1 MPAYRNP
8 APAVDYTAYAQQQEA
23 NRQADI
29 AARNAAAQR
38 LADQKAELATAKIK
52 SESEADAM
60 RRAATFNALTTR
72 TNSDWNVLKAK
83 LEAKNKPSKI
93 KVTEKDANTG
103 TTTTRE
109 LTPDEFAAEKK
120 AKQIE
125 DLTAKR
131 DSLKSSWIFPGLRG
145 IPARIA
151 DTEKQIQDLQAP
163 SDLVTAGAAPVA
175 ATVVAPTPRGFIGS
189 PGANTFLAG
198 PTPLG
203 LNRAQTNEFAIN
215 LNNGGAQ
222 PPRDLL
228 RSTSFPS
235 GYQPGHGAMQVD
247 AAPPASPMNIQDAP
261 MAPYKEQVIP
271 KTHIAHLL
279 ANPDEKTAA
288 DFDAKY
294 GEGASD
300 AYLREQP

>member
-8 APAVDYTAYAQQQEA
+8 APAIDYTAYAQQQEA

-29 AARNAAAQR
+29 RARQNAAER
-38 LADQKAELATAKIK
+38 LAQQKADAQEAKIK
-52 SESEADAM
+52 AESDADAL

-83 LEAKNKPSKI
+83 LDAKNKPAKI

-125 DLTAKR
+125 DLTTKR
-131 DSLKSSWIFPGLRG
+131 DSLKSSWLFPGLRG

-151 DTEKQIQDLQAP
+151 DTEKQIQALQAP
-163 SDLVTAGAAPVA
+163 TDLVMAGAAPVA
-175 ATVVAPTPRGFIGS
+175 AAVAPTPQGFIGR

-215 LNNGGAQ
+215 LNNGTPQ

-279 ANPDEKTAA
+279 ANPDTADDFEK
-288 DFDAKY
+288 KY
-294 GEGASD
+294 GAGSA
-300 AYLREQP
+300 AQYLDPVAEEP